1 VKLLARD
8 LESPLA
14 ERQRL
19 SGGAIDGPAGALS
32 SLDVARHWDEADG
45 TAEPRAM
52 LVDGSAPITSWVLPA
67 IPGTRV
73 QMFTPDRIVLVPADT
88 PFAPRA
94 R

>member
-1 VKLLARD
+1 
-8 LESPLA
+8 
-14 ERQRL
+14 
-19 SGGAIDGPAGALS
+19 
-32 SLDVARHWDEADG
+32 
-45 TAEPRAM
+45 M

-88 PFAPRA
+88 PFVPRA